1 MIRMFRLAVAA
12 GWLCLAACQP
22 APDANG
28 TASPPSTTGAAANP
42 ATDAMA
48 PPTAGEPA
56 AAPTFGGG
64 DDYACADGTRLQVAF
79 GGHAATLRW
88 SGGRTVTLPRAES
101 ASKSGGDAYVGDTVS
116 LERDGTRLT
125 LHDGERAATDC
136 AARAASDTA
145 SGHATGD
152 DAVADQY
159 ACDAGARLI
168 RKDDGSFRAE
178 VPGNAPVRLSR
189 ITGSDPAVFTGS
201 SLYLR
206 IDPDGTAILS
216 QGDRTNELR
225 CSAGQAHA

>member
-42 ATDAMA
+42 ATDAM
-48 PPTAGEPA
+48 PPPAAGEPA
-56 AAPTFGGG
+56 AAPTFAGG
-64 DDYACADGTRLQVAF
+64 DDY
-79 GGHAATLRW
+79 
-88 SGGRTVTLPRAES
+88 
-101 ASKSGGDAYVGDTVS
+101 
-116 LERDGTRLT
+116 
-125 LHDGERAATDC
+125 
-136 AARAASDTA
+136 
-145 SGHATGD
+145 
-152 DAVADQY
+152 DQY
-159 ACDAGARLI
+159 ACDAGVRLI
-168 RKDDGSFRAE
+168 RNDDGSFRAE

-206 IDPDGTAILS
+206 IGPDGTAILS